1 VTIDGNPVPV
11 SGRPFCAEAGGRLS
25 IGGGNGTNS
34 FAAVLNTADGLDVE
48 TVGIVVG
55 GQTVSMAKGA
65 IGDAEATKDGSTYTI
80 SGNGFSVSDISNP
93 GSGMSTK
100 PFNLVVTCP

>member
-1 VTIDGNPVPV
+1 MTIDGNP
-11 SGRPFCAEAGGRLS
+11 FCAESGGRLS
-25 IGGGNGTNS
+25 IGGGSGSNT
-34 FAAVLNTADGLDVE
+34 FAALLATSEALDVE

-55 GQTVSMAKGA
+55 GQTISMAKGA
-65 IGDAEATKDGSTYTI
+65 IGDAEAVKDGRTYTI

-100 PFNLVVTCP
+100 PFKIVVTCP